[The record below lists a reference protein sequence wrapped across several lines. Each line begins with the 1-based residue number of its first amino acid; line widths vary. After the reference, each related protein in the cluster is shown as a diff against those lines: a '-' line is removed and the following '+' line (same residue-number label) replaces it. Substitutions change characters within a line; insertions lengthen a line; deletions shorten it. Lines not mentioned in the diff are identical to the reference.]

1 MEREDTLERK
11 ALRNTRALL
20 DRLDT
25 DEATRK
31 RKQKTALLII
41 GATALAGGALL
52 FLVVLRNPVM
62 SDAEKRI
69 ASCEVDALSAIAS
82 ARTEKLRAE
91 NPGTDFREISK
102 KLKPFGDEMAKEARE
117 RCRNA
122 TAKQK

>member
-31 RKQKTALLII
+31 RKQKTALMVI
-41 GATALAGGALL
+41 GAAALVTGVLL
-52 FLVVLRNPVM
+52 SVFGLRNPVM

-69 ASCEVDALSAIAS
+69 AGCEVDALSAIAS
-82 ARTEKLRAE
+82 GRAEKLRAE
-91 NPGTDFREISK
+91 NPGMDFREISE
-102 KLKPFGDEMAKEARE
+102 KLKPLGDEMAKEARD

-122 TAKQK
+122 SPK

>member
-25 DEATRK
+25 DEAARK

-41 GATALAGGALL
+41 GAAALVTGALL
-52 FLVVLRNPVM
+52 YVYGLRNPVM

-69 ASCEVDALSAIAS
+69 ADCEVNALSAIAGT
-82 ARTEKLRAE
+82 RTEKLRAE
-91 NPGTDFREISK
+91 NPGMDFREISN
-102 KLKPFGDEMAKEARE
+102 KLKPLGDEMVKEARD

-122 TAKQK
+122 GPK